1 MDSICGI
8 IGTSDT
14 SMVRDMARAMKH
26 RGHAKH
32 VVDTPGYTVAASH
45 PLGEEVCLLD
55 GVPRNENGDVLGRDQ
70 LLALCLEARKPAG
83 LRLKGAYAA
92 VVQVRSE
99 WWLFRGRLGAK
110 PLYYHVDGNRLLFA
124 SELKGLLASGA
135 VERRINLAG
144 VDHYL
149 ALRCVPGPE
158 TIIRGVRRVRPGRA
172 AVWSEGKIEEVSVAE
187 FDWTPLRI
195 RREGAVGELAERL
208 EEAVGRTRSNTLL
221 WSAGIDCAS
230 IAALKP
236 GADAVF
242 VTLKSAWQDE
252 ARRAKESARLLDV
265 NLRTVKAPRIDES
278 MFGEAAY
285 HLDEPIGDAG
295 VLPLWMIAEQT
306 AAALDSGAQHR
317 VISAHGADEILAG
330 YPRYR
335 MLQQTKAARN
345 LMPVDLLTAILP
357 ALPPNAFVRR
367 GGKYLSMIRDNVQS
381 YLSLTSVFDK
391 GERQELYTGPMREA
405 ILDRP
410 GVADM
415 IEPHFGHEKAVQN
428 LLALDLN
435 VGLPDLLLTEC
446 DRLSAAHGIELEFPY
461 LDDDLVQFTA
471 VLPPQV
477 KYGVK
482 SKPLLRLAM
491 KGRLPGRVRIRA
503 RRGFRVPQSGPS
515 FRVIEQAARK
525 ILTRER
531 VEESAMFRWPQVSQI
546 IAGQAHNVY
555 RRRQFWALLMFFA
568 WYRAYMEG

>member
-8 IGTSDT
+8 IGGSDT
-14 SMVRDMARAMKH
+14 VMARDMARAMKH

-32 VVDTPGYTVAASH
+32 VVDKPDFTVAASH
-45 PLGEEVCLLD
+45 AVGGEVCLLD
-55 GVPRNENGDVLGRDQ
+55 GVPRNDNGEPLNAEQ
-70 LLALCLEARKPAG
+70 LLALCLQARKPAA
-83 LRLKGAYAA
+83 LKLKGAYAA
-92 VVQVRSE
+92 VAKVRSE
-99 WWLFRGRLGAK
+99 WWLLRGRLGAK
-110 PLYYHVDGNRLLFA
+110 PLFYYIDGDRLLFA

-135 VERRINLAG
+135 VERRTNLAG

-158 TIIRGVRRVRPGRA
+158 TIIRDVRRVRPGQV
-172 AVWSEGKIEEVSVAE
+172 AVWSNGRLTEVPFAE
-187 FDWTPLRI
+187 FDWAQLRI
-195 RREGAVGELAERL
+195 RREEAVDELAQRL

-230 IAALKP
+230 IAAFKP

-242 VTLKSAWQDE
+242 VTLKNAWQDE
-252 ARRAKESARLLDV
+252 AWRAKESARLLNVD
-265 NLRTVKAPRIDES
+265 LKTVKAPRVHDR

-306 AAALDSGAQHR
+306 AAALDSGQHT
-317 VISAHGADEILAG
+317 VVSAHGADEILAG

-335 MLQQTKAARN
+335 MLQQTKTARN

-367 GGKYLSMIRDNVQS
+367 GGKYLSMIRDNVQA

-405 ILDRP
+405 IMDRP

-446 DRLSAAHGIELEFPY
+446 DRLMAAHGIELELPY

-515 FRVIEQAARK
+515 LRVIEQAARE

-531 VEESAMFRWPQVSQI
+531 VEESAMFRWSYVSQI
-546 IAGQAHNVY
+546 MAGRAHNIY